1 MSIKDKLL
9 AGESSLTGL
18 NGTTPE
24 IKDQQLSTLHNEYSL
39 NGRPNM
45 NNLPSPT
52 TLAYKV
58 KEDRKYLNNLPK

>member
-24 IKDQQLSTLHNEYSL
+24 IKDQQLSTLHDEYSL

-45 NNLPSPT
+45 NNLPNPT
-52 TLAYKV
+52 SLAYKV